1 MIIRQ
6 LRLNNFRCFANTEF
20 SFDKKFIII
29 QGPNGSGKSSI
40 LEALHY
46 SCYLRS
52 FRTHL
57 HKELMLLGENHFF
70 AHILFDQE
78 LTGTNDQIQI
88 GYSSEQG
95 KVVKLNQKPVQ
106 SYKEL
111 LTAYRIVTL
120 TADDLSLIHSAPE
133 ARRSFMNYSLFLIDP
148 ECAGQLK
155 RYKQIVDQRN
165 KLLSFHGLRQ
175 SPSFH
180 DELKVWTGK
189 MWEESQLIR
198 ASRKDYLLK
207 LEEKVNILLEQFFW
221 SSTDAQLHVKLEYV
235 ARPAVKHETFESFWE
250 DFSQQGLA
258 RELQYG
264 RSTFGAHLDDMTII
278 FQQKNS
284 RIFASRGQQ
293 KLLVFLLKIAQL
305 QLTNTSGEAS
315 VLLLDDFVT
324 DFDED
329 RLKRCLEVLQSIPGQ
344 IFISSPHELN
354 SLLLEQVDSQRIVL
368 SGVMSH

>member
-1 MIIRQ
+1 M
-6 LRLNNFRCFANTEF
+6 
-20 SFDKKFIII
+20 
-29 QGPNGSGKSSI
+29 
-40 LEALHY
+40 H
-46 SCYLRS
+46 
-52 FRTHL
+52 
-57 HKELMLLGENHFF
+57 LGENHFF
-70 AHILFDQE
+70 AHVLFDQE

-88 GYSSEQG
+88 GYSSDQG
-95 KVVKLNQKPVQ
+95 KVVKLNHKPVQ

-148 ECAGQLK
+148 ECAAQLK
-155 RYKQIVDQRN
+155 RYKLIVDQRN
-165 KLLSFHGLRQ
+165 KLLSFHGAGR
-175 SPSFH
+175 SSSFH
-180 DELKVWTGK
+180 DELTVWTEK
-189 MWEESQLIR
+189 MWVESQVIR
-198 ASRKDYLLK
+198 AARKDYLEK
-207 LEEKVNILLEQFFW
+207 LETHVNILLEQFFW
-221 SSTDAQLHVKLEYV
+221 SSTDNQLRVKLEYV
-235 ARPAVKHETFESFWE
+235 ARQASKYENFESFWS

-264 RSTFGAHLDDMTII
+264 RSTFGAHLDDITII

-329 RLKRCLEVLQSIPGQ
+329 RLKRCLHVLQSIPGQ
-344 IFISSPHELN
+344 IFISSPLESN
-354 SLLLEQVDSQRIVL
+354 SLLLEQVDSQRIAL
-368 SGVMSH
+368 

>member
-1 MIIRQ
+1 VNSVCNPITEWLFVIIRQ

-133 ARRSFMNYSLFLIDP
+133 ARRSFMNYSLFLD
-148 ECAGQLK
+148 
-155 RYKQIVDQRN
+155 
-165 KLLSFHGLRQ
+165 
-175 SPSFH
+175 
-180 DELKVWTGK
+180 
-189 MWEESQLIR
+189 
-198 ASRKDYLLK
+198 
-207 LEEKVNILLEQFFW
+207 
-221 SSTDAQLHVKLEYV
+221 
-235 ARPAVKHETFESFWE
+235 
-250 DFSQQGLA
+250 
-258 RELQYG
+258 
-264 RSTFGAHLDDMTII
+264 
-278 FQQKNS
+278 
-284 RIFASRGQQ
+284 
-293 KLLVFLLKIAQL
+293 
-305 QLTNTSGEAS
+305 
-315 VLLLDDFVT
+315 
-324 DFDED
+324 
-329 RLKRCLEVLQSIPGQ
+329 
-344 IFISSPHELN
+344 
-354 SLLLEQVDSQRIVL
+354 
-368 SGVMSH
+368 

>member
-1 MIIRQ
+1 VNSVCNPITEWLFVIIRQ

-88 GYSSEQG
+88 GYSSKQG

-198 ASRKDYLLK
+198 ASRKDYLAK
-207 LEEKVNILLEQFFW
+207 LEAKVNILLQQFFW

-235 ARPAVKHETFESFWE
+235 ARPAVRHETFDSFWK

-278 FQQKNS
+278 FQQKKFS
-284 RIFASRGQQ
+284 YFCFTRTTKIISFFAENC
-293 KLLVFLLKIAQL
+293 
-305 QLTNTSGEAS
+305 TAS
-315 VLLLDDFVT
+315 AYQYF
-324 DFDED
+324 
-329 RLKRCLEVLQSIPGQ
+329 RRSKRS
-344 IFISSPHELN
+344 FT
-354 SLLLEQVDSQRIVL
+354 
-368 SGVMSH
+368 